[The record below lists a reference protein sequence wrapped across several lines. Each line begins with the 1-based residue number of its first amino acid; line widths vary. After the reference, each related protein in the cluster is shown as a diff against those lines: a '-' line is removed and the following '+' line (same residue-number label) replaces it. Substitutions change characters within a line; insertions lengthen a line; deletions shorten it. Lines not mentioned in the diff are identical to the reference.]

1 MSDKQLPPI
10 PKTWAALT
18 WQQLCDCWQAKLRY
32 GGNADV
38 ARCAALL
45 ALIESH
51 QSLPVMEGGG
61 YRIERGDIDSNTG
74 EQQYVLSS
82 PGPAREGQ
90 GGGSAWTTTPRQLA
104 HLARKAL
111 PWFDF
116 PYGDQGEPEEKDEQ
130 GQVTK
135 EGRDPVFG
143 YVNPDWRDAMELPEQ
158 EVVVTGRHLSSL
170 SQWEAMSEEEHN
182 QPIID
187 EWNAMSRE
195 QRSGIISRL
204 CPDKDEKELRRMAR
218 HDWKHTDEQL
228 RQQILHSSLFTL
240 HFALPERACTNIT
253 WHQYRA
259 LQGIT
264 QMLFQEGIADD
275 AATELQAQF
284 LAYILLPE
292 QHAQTATDRF
302 APRHT
307 FRYDADRAEQ
317 TVPFWRS
324 LLTGPDAP
332 AAVLY
337 AMCFQTYHT
346 ALRYYEKVFPLLYQS
361 SGKADPLHDALT
373 GEVDTINCVMKYQG
387 YSSPEQVYNTE
398 LPIVLSVLNTITKEA
413 KEIEKM
419 NAKIKRK

>member
-1 MSDKQLPPI
+1 MSKQLPHI
-10 PKTWAALT
+10 PQTWSELS

-45 ALIESH
+45 ALCSC
-51 QSLPVMEGGG
+51 QVC
-61 YRIERGDIDSNTG
+61 RDSIAAPAHDPLTG
-74 EQQYVLSS
+74 ETLYLLKTETGKACTVT
-82 PGPAREGQ
+82 AREL
-90 GGGSAWTTTPRQLA
+90 AWLS
-104 HLARKAL
+104 RKAL

-116 PYGDQGEPEEKDEQ
+116 PYGDQGEPEEKDET
-130 GQVTK
+130 GKVTK
-135 EGRDPVFG
+135 EGRDPVSG

-158 EVVVTGRHLSSL
+158 EVVVMGRKIVSGSKFQVSSNDATAKPET
-170 SQWEAMSEEEHN
+170 W
-182 QPIID
+182 
-187 EWNAMSRE
+187 
-195 QRSGIISRL
+195 RL
-204 CPDKDEKELRRMAR
+204 KLKTKGEPPV
-218 HDWKHTDEQL
+218 
-228 RQQILHSSLFTL
+228 
-240 HFALPERACTNIT
+240 HFALPERACTNVT

-259 LQGIT
+259 LQSIT
-264 QMLFQEGIADD
+264 QMLFQEGITDD

-284 LAYILLPE
+284 LAYVLLPE
-292 QHAQTATDRF
+292 QPAQTGTDRF
-302 APRHT
+302 ARRHK
-307 FRYDADRAEQ
+307 FAYDADRAEQ
-317 TVPFWRS
+317 SVPFWRS

-337 AMCFQTYHT
+337 ALCFQTYQT
-346 ALRYYEKVFPLLYQS
+346 ALRYYEKVFPLLYQP

-398 LPIVLSVLNTITKEA
+398 LPIVLSVLNTMTKEA

>member
-1 MSDKQLPPI
+1 MSKYLPPL
-10 PKTWAALT
+10 PSSWAALT

-45 ALIESH
+45 ALCSC
-51 QSLPVMEGGG
+51 QVC
-61 YRIERGDIDSNTG
+61 RDSIAAPAHDPQTG
-74 EQQYVLSS
+74 EPLYHLKDSD
-82 PGPAREGQ
+82 GRL
-90 GGGSAWTTTPRQLA
+90 WTTTPRQLA
-104 HLARKAL
+104 HLARQLK
-111 PWFDF
+111 WFDF

-135 EGRDPVFG
+135 EGREAVFG

-158 EVVVTGRHLSSL
+158 EVVVTGRRLSSL
-170 SQWEAMSEEEHN
+170 SQWEAMSEEERN
-182 QPIID
+182 QPVID

-195 QRSGIISRL
+195 QRAAIISRL

-240 HFALPERACTNIT
+240 HFALPERACTNVT

-259 LQGIT
+259 LQSIT
-264 QMLFQEGIADD
+264 QQLFQEGIADD

-292 QHAQTATDRF
+292 QPAQTATDRF
-302 APRHT
+302 ARRHT

-324 LLTGPDAP
+324 LLTGPDTP

-337 AMCFQTYHT
+337 ALCFQTYHT

-361 SGKADPLHDALT
+361 SGKTDPLHDALT

-413 KEIEKM
+413 KEIEK
-419 NAKIKRK
+419 IKSQSHRGRK

>member
-1 MSDKQLPPI
+1 MSKYLPLLPSS
-10 PKTWAALT
+10 WAALT

-45 ALIESH
+45 ALCSC
-51 QSLPVMEGGG
+51 QVC
-61 YRIERGDIDSNTG
+61 RDSIAAPAHDPQTG
-74 EQQYVLSS
+74 ESLYHLKDSD
-82 PGPAREGQ
+82 GRL
-90 GGGSAWTTTPRQLA
+90 WTTTPRQLA

-135 EGRDPVFG
+135 EGREAVFG

-158 EVVVTGRHLSSL
+158 EVVVVGREIVPSSRFKVQSSNAQRNL
-170 SQWEAMSEEEHN
+170 EPETLNLEPGEAV
-182 QPIID
+182 
-187 EWNAMSRE
+187 
-195 QRSGIISRL
+195 
-204 CPDKDEKELRRMAR
+204 
-218 HDWKHTDEQL
+218 
-228 RQQILHSSLFTL
+228 
-240 HFALPERACTNIT
+240 HFALPERACTNVT

-264 QMLFQEGIADD
+264 QMLFQDGIADD

-292 QHAQTATDRF
+292 QPAQTAADRF
-302 APRHT
+302 ARRHT

-337 AMCFQTYHT
+337 AMCFQTYQT
-346 ALRYYEKVFPLLYQS
+346 ALRFYEKVFPLLYQS
-361 SGKADPLHDALT
+361 SGKTDPLHDALT

-398 LPIVLSVLNTITKEA
+398 LPIVLSVLNTMTKEA

>member
-1 MSDKQLPPI
+1 MSKYLPPL
-10 PKTWAALT
+10 PSSWAALT

-45 ALIESH
+45 ALTLGPKFQVSSFKFDE
-51 QSLPVMEGGG
+51 L
-61 YRIERGDIDSNTG
+61 TG
-74 EQQYVLSS
+74 EQRYLVSS
-82 PGPAREGQ
+82 DMAQ
-90 GGGSAWTTTPRQLA
+90 VSSALPSVGLPETCHLKPETYTLTPRQLA

-135 EGRDPVFG
+135 EGREAVFG

-158 EVVVTGRHLSSL
+158 EVVVMGREIVPGSKFQVSSNRPETWHLKL
-170 SQWEAMSEEEHN
+170 ETKGE
-182 QPIID
+182 P
-187 EWNAMSRE
+187 
-195 QRSGIISRL
+195 
-204 CPDKDEKELRRMAR
+204 PV
-218 HDWKHTDEQL
+218 
-228 RQQILHSSLFTL
+228 
-240 HFALPERACTNIT
+240 HFALPERACTNVT

-259 LQGIT
+259 LQSIT
-264 QMLFQEGIADD
+264 QQLFQDGIADD

-292 QHAQTATDRF
+292 QPAQTAADRF
-302 APRHT
+302 ARRHT

-337 AMCFQTYHT
+337 ALCFQTYQT
-346 ALRYYEKVFPLLYQS
+346 ALRYYEKVFPLLYQT

-419 NAKIKRK
+419 NAKIKRKG